1 MICGVSTVRHTP
13 KHPWAAFE
21 RSFEVT
27 FGILAKYVDL
37 DRLGLVEGLEGHD
50 GLDKQRLGIFE
61 V

>member
-1 MICGVSTVRHTP
+1 MVRHTP

-50 GLDKQRLGIFE
+50 GLHKQRLGIFQ